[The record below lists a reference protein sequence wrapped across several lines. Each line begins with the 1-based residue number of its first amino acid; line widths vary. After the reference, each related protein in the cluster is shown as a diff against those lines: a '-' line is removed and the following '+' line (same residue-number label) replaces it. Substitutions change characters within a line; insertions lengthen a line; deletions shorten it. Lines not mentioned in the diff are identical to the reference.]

1 MFDPSKQR
9 VEPVAVVNPF
19 KVTKES
25 ASVLNTTS
33 FVPFGE
39 NTALPLAL
47 NGLSVEIVTD
57 PLNVEGPETE
67 RLLLTVVNPSMTP
80 RLRTVAAPNALIVV
94 AVELRRLN
102 VVAVV
107 VRSPP
112 LRARSPVV
120 VRFPFL
126 EIVN

>member
-1 MFDPSKQR
+1 MLDPSTQR
-9 VEPVAVVNPF
+9 VDPVVVVNPF
-19 KVTKES
+19 KVRNES
-25 ASVLNTTS
+25 ASPLITTS

-39 NTALPLAL
+39 NTAEPLAL
-47 NGLSVEIVTD
+47 KGLSVEIVTD

-80 RLRTVAAPNALIVV
+80 RLSAVAAPNALIVV